1 MDIVDDIAQ
10 WGFPLVLSSITVLGD
25 DDVDVFPGTIVLGF
39 APSIVYVMQ
48 QLVKAPGN
56 GIWMTIVASVSNRIS
71 ILVLKNIF
79 DSSKVSVKDRN
90 LV

>member
-79 DSSKVSVKDRN
+79 DSSKVGIKD
-90 LV
+90 